1 MAETAPAER
10 DPGLTLAGLHL
21 RLGSPALARAELEA
35 FAIAGALDA
44 PARVD
49 LVEARWRG
57 GDLAGAGEIAKAI
70 LATGDEPVMALVV
83 AAEAAASLGR
93 PTEARRLASRAL
105 DLDRPGIDRMF
116 AGLPRSSVWP
126 SDPSE
131 PLPPPAT
138 LFPTERHAVQAPI
151 DVAAPVEDGDDP
163 DSASPDGPDGPGLW
177 DVDDRGDVGLLDQ
190 ASPAASMPAYPSPG
204 GTSDVDVHVARLA
217 AARAALESHD
227 PGSAALHLGLLVRI
241 APSLAEAV
249 IDLIGDTDDPS
260 LLMVRGDALRAV
272 GREAEAR
279 AAYDQ
284 ATGGL

>member
-1 MAETAPAER
+1 MAETAPTER

-83 AAEAAASLGR
+83 AAEAAAALGR
-93 PTEARRLASRAL
+93 PTEARRLATRAL

-138 LFPTERHAVQAPI
+138 LFPTERHAVQTP
-151 DVAAPVEDGDDP
+151 VEVVTSVEDGDDP
-163 DSASPDGPDGPGLW
+163 DPALPDAPEGPGLW

-190 ASPAASMPAYPSPG
+190 ASPGAPVPPGASPA
-204 GTSDVDVHVARLA
+204 GTRDVDAHAARLA
-217 AARAALESHD
+217 AARAALASDD

-241 APSLAEAV
+241 APSLADAV
-249 IDLIGDTDDPS
+249 IDLIGATDDPS

-272 GREAEAR
+272 GREADAR
-279 AAYDQ
+279 AAYDR

>member
-1 MAETAPAER
+1 MAETAPTER

-138 LFPTERHAVQAPI
+138 LFPTERHAVHGPI
-151 DVAAPVEDGDDP
+151 DVVAPVEDGDDP
-163 DSASPDGPDGPGLW
+163 DSASPDAPDGPGLW
-177 DVDDRGDVGLLDQ
+177 DVDDRGDAGVLDE
-190 ASPAASMPAYPSPG
+190 ASPASMPADPSPG
-204 GTSDVDVHVARLA
+204 GTPDVDVHAARLA
-217 AARAALESHD
+217 AARAALESDD

-249 IDLIGDTDDPS
+249 IALIGDTDDPS

-272 GREAEAR
+272 GREADAR
-279 AAYDQ
+279 AAYDR